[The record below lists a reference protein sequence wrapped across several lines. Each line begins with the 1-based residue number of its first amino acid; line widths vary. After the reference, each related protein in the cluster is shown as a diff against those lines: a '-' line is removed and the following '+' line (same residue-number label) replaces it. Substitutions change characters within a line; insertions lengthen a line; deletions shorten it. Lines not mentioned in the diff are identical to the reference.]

1 MRSSSSRKTHRVEK
15 LPPVRVIFISNPP
28 LRFAGHEEPR
38 LIYAITGAEKLGSA
52 KTLIHHDRLNK
63 SEAILI

>member
-1 MRSSSSRKTHRVEK
+1 
-15 LPPVRVIFISNPP
+15 VRVIFISNPP

-52 KTLIHHDRLNK
+52 KTHIRTRQAYDEEIVLI
-63 SEAILI
+63 